1 MAALAPV
8 AAANYTMWLE
18 PDLVAEVAFQEWTRT
33 GELR

>member
-1 MAALAPV
+1 
-8 AAANYTMWLE
+8 MWLE